1 MKEAQNAVSSNKASR
16 SKETT
21 LLSKTSKQCD
31 DQYLR
36 IYKAF
41 MTNQNHLESPEKL
54 RKAQEEN
61 KIQKITIERLSDL
74 DIIQEIGRGATGVV
88 FKVRHKKNQK
98 EKRLLTAILHVDF
111 NMRFILIFLLIMK
124 YLILKN

>member
-1 MKEAQNAVSSNKASR
+1 
-16 SKETT
+16 
-21 LLSKTSKQCD
+21 
-31 DQYLR
+31 
-36 IYKAF
+36 

-98 EKRLLTAILHVDF
+98 EYA
-111 NMRFILIFLLIMK
+111 
-124 YLILKN
+124 LKKIEVKHLNQKEQNEVLKEVS

>member
-98 EKRLLTAILHVDF
+98 EYA
-111 NMRFILIFLLIMK
+111 
-124 YLILKN
+124 LKKIEVKHLNQKEQNEVLKEVS